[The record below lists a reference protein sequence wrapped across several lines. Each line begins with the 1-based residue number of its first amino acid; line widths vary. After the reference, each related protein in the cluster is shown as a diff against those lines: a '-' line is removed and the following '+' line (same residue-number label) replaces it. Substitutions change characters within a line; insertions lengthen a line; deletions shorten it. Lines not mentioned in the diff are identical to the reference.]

1 MDLLRCALGLIPCG
15 RLVPETPYEFV
26 LLVIVIAW
34 SLFELAALAGLVL
47 LPVAAVM
54 WGMRA
59 WRRATTKE
67 E

>member
-1 MDLLRCALGLIPCG
+1 MDLLRCTLGLIPCG

-54 WGMRA
+54 WGKRA